1 MDNNV
6 RPYFVL
12 RIMHILEIPSFF
24 PPYGGLFCLD
34 QAKALA
40 ALGHEVRILS
50 NVQLGVTISWKDYLA
65 LPWQRYEYEM
75 EGITVCQ
82 SYQRGIPKTIRYNV
96 DRWVAIVRSMFQ
108 AYIAK
113 YGRPDVIHA
122 HCVKWAGYAAMKISE
137 KYQIPYVVTEHL
149 SLWDY
154 AQEFGEP
161 PSNAWQIPLLKEAY
175 RHATQVITV
184 SEELKRDLSCYF
196 GTDYPS
202 TTLSNIIDVDFY
214 ACKERQSTK
223 GRKFRFCC
231 PAIFVE
237 RKGYDVLFAAFRQ
250 LRQKEPHVELHVMGQ
265 GTDSRACKKLA
276 GDTEGI
282 IFHGHLGKYGVREV
296 LYQSDAMVL
305 ATRSEVQPLV
315 VLEAMGTGIPYVSTT
330 CIPKSLRFEGASYI
344 VPIDDVLQLADV
356 MRQVACTEPPSAMK
370 LHEQVAAMASPE
382 VVGKKLEHILKEATS
397 HGV

>member
-1 MDNNV
+1 MFIIEV
-6 RPYFVL
+6 
-12 RIMHILEIPSFF
+12 MHILEIPSFF

-50 NVQLGVTISWKDYLA
+50 NVQLGVTIGWKDYLA
-65 LPWQRYEYEM
+65 LPWQRYEHEM

-122 HCVKWAGYAAMKISE
+122 HCVKWAGYVAMRISE
-137 KYQIPYVVTEHL
+137 EYQIPYVVTEHL

-231 PAIFVE
+231 SAIFVE

-282 IFHGHLGKYGVREV
+282 IFHGHLDKYGVREV
-296 LYQSDAMVL
+296 LYQSDAMVF
-305 ATRSEVQPLV
+305 ATRSETQGLV
-315 VLEAMGTGIPYVSTT
+315 LLEAQSTG
-330 CIPKSLRFEGASYI
+330 
-344 VPIDDVLQLADV
+344 VPIISTEAIPLSARMPLGAVYVAVDDAQGLADA
-356 MRQVACTEPPSAMK
+356 MLREMKAERISAKK
-370 LHEQVAAMASPE
+370 LHEQVEAKASPQIA
-382 VVGKKLEHILKEATS
+382 GKQLESVLDLAWRMRVYKS
-397 HGV
+397 S